1 MLSYDIKKLYK
12 MSEDEIWSTV
22 FAASLEGHA
31 HSLFDVF
38 GVDGVYALVSHSEYS
53 SFSRHLQSFIW
64 TSIQAMDIG
73 DKIPT
78 RAL

>member
-1 MLSYDIKKLYK
+1 MLSCDIKKLYE
-12 MSEDEIWSTV
+12 MSEDQIWSLV
-22 FAASLEGHA
+22 FESSLEGHA
-31 HSLFDVF
+31 KSLFDVF
-38 GVDGVYALVSHSEYS
+38 GVDGVHALVAHPQYS

-64 TSIQAMDIG
+64 TSIQAIDMG